1 MVDGVIFILW
11 LLVVCLGLL
20 LYILKIF
27 LLIKFKVAQKNLMIK
42 GFRGDFEEGG
52 LIEACNFFKCKLILF
67 SCCCSCLLLLLNKSF
82 ILHIIKF
89 TFLVSAYLALNWIK
103 KKRWVYTSKSL
114 SVRPSVCSPLCL
126 SLFT

>member
-20 LYILKIF
+20 YIF

-67 SCCCSCLLLLLNKSF
+67 F
-82 ILHIIKF
+82 
-89 TFLVSAYLALNWIK
+89 VVVA
-103 KKRWVYTSKSL
+103 V
-114 SVRPSVCSPLCL
+114 
-126 SLFT
+126 